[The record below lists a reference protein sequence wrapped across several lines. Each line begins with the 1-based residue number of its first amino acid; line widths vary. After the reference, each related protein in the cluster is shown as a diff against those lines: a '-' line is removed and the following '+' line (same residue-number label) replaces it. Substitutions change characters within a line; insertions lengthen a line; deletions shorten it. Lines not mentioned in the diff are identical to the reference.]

1 MRQFVLVG
9 GAFALTLAVL
19 VGGFLVL
26 RALPPGAAAP
36 TASPSP
42 SASPT
47 QVAAATSTVSPSPT
61 WTPTPA
67 PSGTATP
74 VPSASESAV
83 PTPSI
88 TPVPSF
94 VGGEA
99 IVVTVR
105 GQDYVLAQGL
115 VPTHAT
121 ITKLSNGGIRL
132 DADGSLA
139 DPLLVTY
146 RASVPLPAGKS
157 IKRIDVKVCGSGSG
171 DFYESYGPPG
181 SVPVEYEFEP
191 PAADGCWHY
200 AGAPGPDSKVIV
212 AVNQAAINAPST
224 LQIDRLVY
232 TFTVG

>member
-1 MRQFVLVG
+1 MRQFVLIG
-9 GAFALTLAVL
+9 AAFALTLAVL

-42 SASPT
+42 SPSPS
-47 QVAAATSTVSPSPT
+47 QVAAVTPSPVPSPT

-67 PSGTATP
+67 PSRSATP
-74 VPSASESAV
+74 EPSATSSAAAT
-83 PTPSI
+83 PTI
-88 TPVPSF
+88 TPVPPF
-94 VGGEA
+94 VGGEK
-99 IVVTVR
+99 IVVTVL

-121 ITKLSNGGIRL
+121 ITKLSGGAIRL
-132 DADGSLA
+132 DTDGSLG
-139 DPLLVTY
+139 DPLTVTY
-146 RASVPLPAGKS
+146 RASVSVPAGKS
-157 IKRIDVKVCGSGSG
+157 IRRIDVKICGAGGG

-181 SVPVEYEFEP
+181 SVPVEYELEP
-191 PAADGCWHY
+191 PDSDGCWHY

-212 AVNQAAINAPST
+212 AVNQAAINMPST
-224 LQIDRLVY
+224 MQIDRLVY